1 MVNDDE
7 LRSKRIY
14 VGLLAVAALVGGV
27 VLVFFPGNE
36 GVQGACV
43 RVGLVLGAFGLALPS
58 KERPAAWKKFSS
70 RMSSNW
76 TIFALIATA
85 IVIPRAK
92 AMFPLLAL
100 MAAIAWFARPRKR
113 DV

>member
-27 VLVFFPGNE
+27 VLAFFPGNE

-43 RVGLVLGAFGLALPS
+43 RVGLVLGAFWLALPS

-92 AMFPLLAL
+92 AMFPLLAI
-100 MAAIAWFARPRKR
+100 MAGIAWFARPRK
-113 DV
+113 